1 MHNDTAV
8 NIPTAASP
16 AAEQFTGNIWPCPL
30 IASGLGWV
38 LNDCVLL
45 IKLPYYLFGMSRPKH
60 SNAEFLHYLQH
71 WTTTATRWFVRS
83 MSPIPTGSMS
93 DWSFGYEEGS
103 RMIDLKDCEAV
114 FACFSPFITHHTC
127 IVTISHNWS
136 MIFPTFSYHTDM
148 SYTQWQSGRWE
159 NSTINSE
166 NYVML
171 RKKQYCTNVKCIRFV
186 VNGLK
191 NAKTHL
197 GPFNKQQRVHGVQG
211 GHVSAAFHRHISSLN
226 HFTSLPCDTF

>member
-103 RMIDLKDCEAV
+103 RIDWFKGLWSCFCLFQPIYNTSHMHCDHFPQLVNDFSHLFIPHWHELHAV
-114 FACFSPFITHHTC
+114 AVWKMGKF
-127 IVTISHNWS
+127 
-136 MIFPTFSYHTDM
+136 YHKF
-148 SYTQWQSGRWE
+148 
-159 NSTINSE
+159 
-166 NYVML
+166 
-171 RKKQYCTNVKCIRFV
+171 RKLCYAWKKAI
-186 VNGLK
+186 L
-191 NAKTHL
+191 H
-197 GPFNKQQRVHGVQG
+197 
-211 GHVSAAFHRHISSLN
+211 
-226 HFTSLPCDTF
+226 